1 MALFFLIPLFTGLI
15 GGYIFKKCSDEI
27 GYFVGI
33 FALVCIILSLVLAPW
48 EIQLMLLIFT
58 LVITQR
64 LLQQNEYKLKEV
76 EDHYEIVG
84 STEKKDP
91 VSSKPT
97 TNEVKDLPLSRYMN
111 YKATEATEKR
121 TEGELAGKPLGTPL
135 KIHTISRNA

>member
-1 MALFFLIPLFTGLI
+1 MALFFLIPLLTGLI

-33 FALVCIILSLVLAPW
+33 FALMCIILSLVLAPW

-64 LLQQNEYKLKEV
+64 LLQQNEYKLKQV
-76 EDHYEIVG
+76 EDNHEIVDY
-84 STEKKDP
+84 TEKKDP
-91 VSSKPT
+91 VSSKPK
-97 TNEVKDLPLSRYMN
+97 TNEVKNLPKSRPISYQ
-111 YKATEATEKR
+111 ATERTEKR
-121 TEGELAGKPLGTPL
+121 TDGELAGKSFGTPL